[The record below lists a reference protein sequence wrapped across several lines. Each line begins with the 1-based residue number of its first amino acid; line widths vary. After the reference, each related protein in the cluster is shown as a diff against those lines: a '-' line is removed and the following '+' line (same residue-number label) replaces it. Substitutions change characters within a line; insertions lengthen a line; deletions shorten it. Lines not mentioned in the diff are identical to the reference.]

1 MVLGGRGDIKTTVD
15 LPIAAGFGIS
25 TKEQAD
31 EVSRHADGYII
42 GSALVK
48 RFGVEA

>member
-1 MVLGGRGDIKTTVD
+1 MK

-25 TKEQAD
+25 SKEQAD
-31 EVSRHADGYII
+31 EICRHADGYII

-48 RFGVEA
+48 RFGTE